1 MTRPVDA
8 YRKTRV
14 ETIDPV
20 RLVVMCYDAIVKDL
34 QDAKKYHL
42 EKNIDASYDKV
53 RHAQDV
59 ITELLV
65 GLDYEQGG
73 EIAVNLGRIYNFML
87 RQLIAVNTRTS
98 AEYYDP
104 LIRIMSDLKDA
115 WDQIARQQSQ
125 VQQTGAGT
133 FTA

>member
-8 YRKTRV
+8 YRKTQA

-20 RLVVMCYDAIVKDL
+20 RLIVMCYEAIIKDL
-34 QDAKKYHL
+34 QEAKKHHI
-42 EKNIDASYDKV
+42 ERNIEASYDRV

-73 EIAVNLGRIYNFML
+73 EIAVNLGRIYNFVL
-87 RQLIAVNTRTS
+87 RQLIAVNTRT
-98 AEYYDP
+98 APEYYDP
-104 LIRIMSDLKDA
+104 LIKIMSDLKDA
-115 WDQIARQQSQ
+115 WDQIARQQLQ
-125 VQQTGAGT
+125 AQQTSAGT
-133 FTA
+133 FKA